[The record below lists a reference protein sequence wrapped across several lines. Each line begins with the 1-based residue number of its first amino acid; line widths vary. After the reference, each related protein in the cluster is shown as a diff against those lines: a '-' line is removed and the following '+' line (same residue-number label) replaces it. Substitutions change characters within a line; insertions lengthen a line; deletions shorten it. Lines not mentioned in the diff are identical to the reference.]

1 MAFLKQRLR
10 LNSHRVNGSAES
22 TFVIKEIGKNTVCF
36 VLPGNTDH
44 VVNESIH
51 YKKKKKNQK
60 KKKKKKKK
68 KKNLT

>member
-1 MAFLKQRLR
+1 MCLHPHWPVAFLKQRLR

-22 TFVIKEIGKNTVCF
+22 TLVIKEIGKNTVCF

-51 YKKKKKNQK
+51 YKKKKT
-60 KKKKKKKK
+60 